1 MAVTTIEKESYMLY
15 RGWNPLFE
23 NLPKE
28 QLGELFYA
36 ICCYQ
41 SGKEYEIK
49 NPFVKGVFEMVL
61 MQFQKD
67 EASYKEKCEIK
78 AKNGKKG
85 AENRWQDNSK
95 SQKDDSKCHS
105 EDSKNGKCHSEDG
118 KNGKC
123 YFSHTEKKSEM
134 AKMAIE
140 EVEEE
145 EEEDE
150 DEDEVEEEEK
160 DKKTKTVSHSSLR
173 SECSV
178 PETGFGDSENGQPDE
193 KIPVERE
200 QTNYKAVVDSYNSL
214 CKSFPKVTKLSERRR
229 KAIKARLKEYSLA
242 ELEKAFALAEESEF
256 LKGANNRNWM
266 ASFDWII
273 SDSNLPKVLEGKY
286 ANRASPNGKSQSM
299 WGEDDYIAKL
309 ARGEVSLGEED
320 WFKSIK
326 NPDIIDEKG
335 DTA

>member
-1 MAVTTIEKESYMLY
+1 MNEILDEKKSWLFYKTWNNMFLKLPKAEAGELLQAMCALEEGVEFTIE
-15 RGWNPLFE
+15 NPILEAVFSTI
-23 NLPKE
+23 KE
-28 QLGELFYA
+28 QMLANTERF
-36 ICCYQ
+36 
-41 SGKEYEIK
+41 
-49 NPFVKGVFEMVL
+49 
-61 MQFQKD
+61 
-67 EASYKEKCEIK
+67 YKEKERRQN
-78 AKNGKKG
+78 ASKKG
-85 AENRWQDNSK
+85 VEARA
-95 SQKDDSKCHS
+95 
-105 EDSKNGKCHSEDG
+105 
-118 KNGKC
+118 
-123 YFSHTEKKSEM
+123 EKKKQSDNESLM
-134 AKMAIE
+134 NNQPIVNQTLTNGQPIVNQTLTKRLPN
-140 EVEEE
+140 VTYKDKDKDKDK
-145 EEEDE
+145 DE
-150 DEDEVEEEEK
+150 DKDKVEDEEK

-286 ANRASPNGKSQSM
+286 ANRASPNGNSGKSQSM
-299 WGEDDYIAKL
+299 WGDDDFVAKVI
-309 ARGEVSLGEED
+309 RGETSLAEEG
-320 WFKSIK
+320 WFNGMGKVVDERG
-326 NPDIIDEKG
+326 NP
-335 DTA
+335 A

>member
-105 EDSKNGKCHSEDG
+105 EDSKNGKSHSENG
-118 KNGKC
+118 ENGKC
-123 YFSHTEKKSEM
+123 YFCHTEKKSEM
-134 AKMAIE
+134 AKMAI
-140 EVEEE
+140 
-145 EEEDE
+145 E

-178 PETGFGDSENGQPDE
+178 PETGFGDSENGRPDE
-193 KIPVERE
+193 KITVERE
-200 QTNYKAVVDSYNSL
+200 QTDYKAVVDSYNSL

-229 KAIKARLKEYSLA
+229 KAIRARLKEYSLA
-242 ELEKAFALAEESEF
+242 EIEKAFALAEESEF

-309 ARGEVSLGEED
+309 ARGEVSLADED
-320 WFKSIK
+320 WFGSIK
-326 NPDIIDEKG
+326 KSNIIDEKG

>member
-1 MAVTTIEKESYMLY
+1 MAITTIEKESYMLY

-23 NLPKE
+23 SLPKE

-41 SGKEYEIK
+41 SGKEYKIE
-49 NPFVKGVFEMVL
+49 NQFVKGVFEMVL

-67 EASYKEKCEIK
+67 EANYKEKCEIR

-95 SQKDDSKCHS
+95 CQTEENTDNS
-105 EDSKNGKCHSEDG
+105 ENGKNGKCHSEDG

-123 YFSHTEKKSEM
+123 YFYHTEKKSEM

-140 EVEEE
+140 E
-145 EEEDE
+145 EDE
-150 DEDEVEEEEK
+150 EEEEEK

-193 KIPVERE
+193 KITVERE

-286 ANRASPNGKSQSM
+286 ANRASPAGGKSKSM

-309 ARGEVSLGEED
+309 ARGEVSLADED
-320 WFKSIK
+320 WFGSIK
-326 NPDIIDEKG
+326 KSDIIDEKG

>member
-23 NLPKE
+23 SLPKE

-49 NPFVKGVFEMVL
+49 NQFVKGVFEMVL

-67 EASYKEKCEIK
+67 EANYKEKCEIR

-95 SQKDDSKCHS
+95 CQTEENTDDSKNG
-105 EDSKNGKCHSEDG
+105 KNGKCHSEDG

-123 YFSHTEKKSEM
+123 YFSHNEKKSEM
-134 AKMAIE
+134 AKMAN
-140 EVEEE
+140 
-145 EEEDE
+145 E

-178 PETGFGDSENGQPDE
+178 PETGFGDSENGRPDE

-229 KAIKARLKEYSLA
+229 KAIRARLKEYSLA
-242 ELEKAFALAEESEF
+242 EIEKAFALAEESEF

-309 ARGEVSLGEED
+309 ARGEVSLADED
-320 WFKSIK
+320 WFGSIK
-326 NPDIIDEKG
+326 KSDIIDEKG

>member
-1 MAVTTIEKESYMLY
+1 MNEILDEKKSWLFYKT
-15 RGWNPLFE
+15 WNNMFLK
-23 NLPKE
+23 LPNAE
-28 QLGELFYA
+28 AGELVKA
-36 ICCYQ
+36 MCALEE
-41 SGKEYEIK
+41 GEEYTIK
-49 NPFVKGVFEMVL
+49 NPILEAVFYTIKEHML
-61 MQFQKD
+61 ANTERF
-67 EASYKEKCEIK
+67 YKEKERRQN
-78 AKNGKKG
+78 ASKKG
-85 AENRWQDNSK
+85 VEARA
-95 SQKDDSKCHS
+95 
-105 EDSKNGKCHSEDG
+105 
-118 KNGKC
+118 
-123 YFSHTEKKSEM
+123 EKKKQSDNESLTNGQPIVNESLTNRLPNVTY
-134 AKMAIE
+134 KDKDKDK
-140 EVEEE
+140 
-145 EEEDE
+145 DE
-150 DEDEVEEEEK
+150 DKDEVEEEEK

-229 KAIKARLKEYSLA
+229 KAIRARLKEYSLA

-256 LKGANNRNWM
+256 LKGANNRNWQ
-266 ASFDWII
+266 ASFDWLI

-286 ANRASPNGKSQSM
+286 ANRASPAGGKSKSM
-299 WGEDDYIAKL
+299 WGEDDYLAKL

-326 NPDIIDEKG
+326 SPNIIDEKG

>member
-105 EDSKNGKCHSEDG
+105 EDSKNGKSHSENG
-118 KNGKC
+118 ENGKC
-123 YFSHTEKKSEM
+123 YFCHTEKKSEM

-140 EVEEE
+140 E
-145 EEEDE
+145 ED
-150 DEDEVEEEEK
+150 EEEEK

-178 PETGFGDSENGQPDE
+178 PETGFGDSENGRPDE

-229 KAIKARLKEYSLA
+229 KAIRARLKEYSLA
-242 ELEKAFALAEESEF
+242 EIEKAFALAEESEF

-309 ARGEVSLGEED
+309 ARGEVSLADED
-320 WFKSIK
+320 WFGSIK
-326 NPDIIDEKG
+326 KSDIIDEKG

>member
-23 NLPKE
+23 SLPKE

-49 NPFVKGVFEMVL
+49 NQFVKGVFEMVL

-67 EASYKEKCEIK
+67 EANYKEKCEIR

-95 SQKDDSKCHS
+95 CQTEENTDDSKNG
-105 EDSKNGKCHSEDG
+105 KNGKCHSEDG

-123 YFSHTEKKSEM
+123 YFSHNEKKSEM

-140 EVEEE
+140 D
-145 EEEDE
+145 EDE

-178 PETGFGDSENGQPDE
+178 PETGFGDSENGRPDE

-229 KAIKARLKEYSLA
+229 KAIRARLKEYSLA
-242 ELEKAFALAEESEF
+242 EIEKAFALAEESEF

-309 ARGEVSLGEED
+309 ARGEVSLADED
-320 WFKSIK
+320 WFGSIK
-326 NPDIIDEKG
+326 KSDIIDEKG